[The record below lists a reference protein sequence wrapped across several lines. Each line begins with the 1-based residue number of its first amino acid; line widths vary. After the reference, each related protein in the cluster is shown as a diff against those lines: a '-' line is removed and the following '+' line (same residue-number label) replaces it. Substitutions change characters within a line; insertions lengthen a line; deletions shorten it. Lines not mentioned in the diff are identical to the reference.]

1 MLRYIQQYPPKE
13 GPGPDWAKDEETLG
27 VVFCGAH
34 HREVGAAE
42 KIENLMRYE
51 TTNRRSLD
59 RALDRLKKLQTARI
73 ATLEPVE
80 ISAEIMGVDASLAE
94 PLDLAHAAS
103 ADRLKDLQSARVTDL
118 EPLDVPAEIEPAEVD
133 RAGSVDAVYS
143 GTSSTGAG

>member
-1 MLRYIQQYPPKE
+1 MLQYIRKYPPTK
-13 GPGPDWAKDEETLG
+13 GPGPDWAKDEKSLG
-27 VVFCGAH
+27 VVFCGSQ
-34 HREVGAAE
+34 RSEVGAAK
-42 KIENLMRYE
+42 KIETLMRYE

-73 ATLEPVE
+73 ATLEPVG
-80 ISAEIMGVDASLAE
+80 ISAEIMGVDASPAE
-94 PLDLAHAAS
+94 PLDLVHAAS